1 MRHFLGFPE
10 TLHFWPLG
18 TEKYPGILVMNFS
31 LGFIQLKVVPL
42 NFPSE
47 KCHVIH
53 HPCYSSSHPRWLLGF
68 PFTHR
73 TLNWLPSN
81 AVRSM
86 SSSSMVLPFPH
97 HHLPHQGSSQLLP
110 PPWSPCFRCRLCNS
124 GSPGAGGTMSLKHS
138 WSCSSPTS
146 ESFVP
151 NLTGSNNSKYRH
163 ENYEG
168 RDENTTIKK

>member
-10 TLHFWPLG
+10 TLHFWSLG

-81 AVRSM
+81 AVHSM

-97 HHLPHQGSSQLLP
+97 HHLPHRGSSQLLP
-110 PPWSPCFRCRLCNS
+110 PPWSPCFLSPVQFRLPRSRENNESKAQLLLFLTYFRKLCAK
-124 GSPGAGGTMSLKHS
+124 PDWEKYLKIQ
-138 WSCSSPTS
+138 T
-146 ESFVP
+146 
-151 NLTGSNNSKYRH
+151 
-163 ENYEG
+163 
-168 RDENTTIKK
+168 